1 MLHRRQVQNG
11 LTLVELMIALVLG
24 LLVTGVVIEI
34 FITTKQMYRV
44 QDARARLQENGRYA
58 IQHLVDNVI
67 NAGYK
72 GCARRNGIKNKLNNS
87 NQYLWDFSIGVQG
100 FDASGAIWS
109 PSLDASIT
117 NPVTGSDVLTV
128 RSMVDPVIAVTA
140 QPNSTPEGL
149 ADITVN
155 APNILKQFDVLMA
168 TDCQASAIF
177 QLTSV
182 NPAISGNLAHNTG
195 LGNPGNASQE
205 LEANFTNGEVVRLR
219 TSSFYVSDPDRDGNA
234 SLFQVI
240 STNPPKELVEGV
252 ENMQISYG
260 IDTDNDEAV
269 DQYIGA
275 GAVTDWNQVISTRI
289 NLLMK
294 TLEQNLV
301 TDAQTYNFNGNAP
314 VTAADKRI
322 RAAFSRTISL
332 RNRVP

>member
-1 MLHRRQVQNG
+1 MLYPRQTQKG
-11 LTLVELMIALVLG
+11 LTLVELMIAIVLG

-34 FITTKQMYRV
+34 FVTTKQMYRV

-72 GCARRNGIKNKLNNS
+72 GCARRHGITNALNNS
-87 NQYLWDFSIGVQG
+87 NQYLWDFSIGMQG

-109 PSLDASIT
+109 PLLDASIT

-128 RSMVDPVIAVTA
+128 RSMIDPVIAITA
-140 QPNSTPEGL
+140 HPGSAPPGSANIQ
-149 ADITVN
+149 VN
-155 APNILKQFDVLMA
+155 APNILEQFDILMA

-182 NPAISGNLAHNTG
+182 NSATTGSLVHNTG
-195 LGNPGNASQE
+195 LGNPGNARQDLGS
-205 LEANFTNGEVVRLR
+205 NFTGGEIVRLR
-219 TSSFYVSDPDRDGNA
+219 TSSFYVSDPDGDGNA

-240 STNPPKELVEGV
+240 STNAPTELVEGV

-275 GAVTDWNQVISTRI
+275 GAVTNWDKVISARI
-289 NLLMK
+289 NLLVR

-301 TDAQTYNFNGNAP
+301 TKAQTYSFNGNAP
-314 VTAADKRI
+314 VQAADKRI